1 MAHVIRSPP
10 SERLRDSYSDIE
22 DTAETVS
29 MYVILHR
36 YSSNSFNV
44 VFLPG
49 NTCSQF
55 FKDTPDISVKLVGYL
70 LLGTQPTLYPL
81 YLRPE
86 LALVAYISTPMMHS
100 SVYESLDLEVPVYV
114 LVLRT
119 TPAPFLNLPWM
130 RGKTGSDDMVHG
142 VYDYAGV
149 AHTDEPETIIHLA
162 QHPSGY
168 YIPDVENSVSGS
180 SFPPTTSQFGSSVIA
195 STTGTET
202 GTGTGTETETGT
214 ATLGRPKKVQAEHSL
229 HQIMETCPSWRR
241 ALAYLRVQLR
251 IAICCGHSDNPHV
264 LVSIEYAEHRLELIR
279 SCWPDCLVR
288 ANVAPETLETGQ
300 ELHLSVFR
308 KDSKVP
314 MTHTEVL
321 ALASPWIT
329 QFLYDNRRVVAHSM
343 DDPRIFGLSNFFG
356 LAQRHSIMILLQM
369 FTRPSAHLLPIKA
382 NGFATF
388 ITHQIAEEMLYHIVF
403 RTTTTSRICLTIAD
417 LEPAIFRHALSPPAD
432 TLALAGSCC
441 YQALLARLISMWG
454 IADVMPDYPTAV
466 QVHAELRETAMMLF
480 QAEDDPD
487 IVPFKAELRKLCTIT
502 ETDVFRIG
510 RPSRASKR
518 KATGQVLSLVEP

>member
-1 MAHVIRSPP
+1 MSIPVKSNNGIDGNACVFQLDPP
-10 SERLRDSYSDIE
+10 ALC
-22 DTAETVS
+22 
-29 MYVILHR
+29 
-36 YSSNSFNV
+36 SF
-44 VFLPG
+44 F
-49 NTCSQF
+49 
-55 FKDTPDISVKLVGYL
+55 DTPDISVEFIGYL

-81 YLRPE
+81 YCPPAGLIDIRGFLLSLQPE
-86 LALVAYISTPMMHS
+86 LTLVTYLSTLMIHS
-100 SVYESLDLEVPVYV
+100 PVYESLDLEVPVYV

-119 TPAPFLNLPWM
+119 TPTPFLNLPWI
-130 RGKTGSDDMVHG
+130 RGRTGSDDMVHG
-142 VYDYAGV
+142 VYDHAGV
-149 AHTDEPETIIHLA
+149 AHVDEPETIIHLA

-168 YIPDVENSVSGS
+168 YIPDVENSVSS
-180 SFPPTTSQFGSSVIA
+180 SSILPPTSQFGSSVIA

-202 GTGTGTETETGT
+202 GTGTGT
-214 ATLGRPKKVQAEHSL
+214 AMLGRPKKVQAEHSL
-229 HQIMETCPSWRR
+229 HQIMETCLNWHR

-264 LVSIEYAEHRLELIR
+264 LVSIDYAERRLELIR

-288 ANVAPETLETGQ
+288 ANVAPEALET
-300 ELHLSVFR
+300 VFR

-314 MTHTEVL
+314 MTHAE
-321 ALASPWIT
+321 ASPWIT
-329 QFLYDNRRVVAHSM
+329 QFLYDNHRIVAYSM
-343 DDPRIFGLSNFFG
+343 DDPRIFGLGNFFG

-369 FTRPSAHLLPIKA
+369 FTRPSAHLLPIKT

-403 RTTTTSRICLTIAD
+403 RTTTTSRIRLTIAD
-417 LEPAIFRHALSPPAD
+417 LEPAIFRHASSPPAD

-441 YQALLARLISMWG
+441 YQALLVRLISMWG

-466 QVHAELRETAMMLF
+466 QVHTELRETAMMLF

-487 IVPFKAELRKLCTIT
+487 IVSFKAELRTLCTIT

-510 RPSRASKR
+510 RPTRAGKR
-518 KATGQVLSLVEP
+518 KGTGQVLNLVEP